1 MEIGVVYFWVATAFY
16 GLAAILQIL
25 AFVQKKEEVAH
36 LAMKLVWAGVF
47 VHTLN
52 VFWPAIRQN
61 YTGI

>member
-1 MEIGVVYFWVATAFY
+1 MEPAVVYFWTATAFY
-16 GLAAILQIL
+16 GVAATLQIL
-25 AFVQKKEEVAH
+25 AFVQKKERLAH

-47 VHTLN
+47 VHALN